1 MLRVVWRNLVARKLR
16 LLLSAFAIV
25 LGVSFV
31 SGSLIFTN
39 AIGAVFDG
47 IIEDSTADVEVAFEG
62 AGDFDSAED
71 DRTFGPEVVAAVRAL
86 PEVEEAYPAVS
97 SNSMFVIG
105 SDGKVVGG
113 NGPPGIGTVASD
125 ITSLNG
131 EPIFRLQEGD
141 FPDGPR
147 EFAVDETTAERGS
160 LEVGDEVEIVTP
172 GDPPT
177 ITATLTGVFAFGEGG
192 LNGATLS
199 VFDIDYLQEL
209 LVGGRDVYQTVS
221 VEVADGVTQQEAAEA
236 IREALPEDSGIV
248 ARTGDAVVE
257 KNRETLDEI
266 LGFLNTFL
274 LVFAGVS
281 LVVGTFLIINT
292 FSILVAQRSRELA
305 LLRALGA
312 SRRQVNRSV
321 LAEALGI
328 GLVGSTLGVAGGWL
342 LARGLSALVAAFGA
356 DFSSASYDLTV
367 PAVVASYV
375 VGIVVT
381 TAAAYGPARRASRIA
396 PVAAMRDDVALPETS
411 MRRRVVVGTL
421 LVVAGVASMA
431 AGLLD
436 LGGDVLIEIG
446 GGMLAVLIGVA
457 LLSPLVARPVI
468 SVFALAY
475 RPFGAVG
482 RLAAENS
489 RRNPRRTAATASA
502 LMVGLALMAMMSI
515 FGASASA
522 STDETFKT
530 AYRSQLIISNAVGT
544 PFSPAVAEQAREI
557 DGVQTVAS
565 LRFAQA
571 DVEGGGTAFMI
582 GVDPEDY
589 AAAMADV
596 PFFAG
601 ALDDLGP
608 GRILI
613 GQKQAEDL
621 GVGLGDD
628 VEVTFQGGEQTL
640 EVAGIFDQAGG
651 IPSSWVVTQ
660 DTLAEAG
667 VRPLDMMVF
676 LVQEPG
682 ADLDRITADVEQIT
696 EDLPTVKLQ
705 SLQGFADEQR
715 AQTDQFLAFVNVLL
729 ALSVLIAVL
738 GVVNTLAL
746 SVIERTREVGLL
758 RAIGMSRRQLR
769 TMVRLESIV
778 IAVFGALLGVTMGV
792 GFGVGLVRSLRDEG
806 ITELS
811 VPFGTLLAFGVVSI
825 VIGVLAAVLPARR
838 AARLDVLDAITTE

>member
-1 MLRVVWRNLVARKLR
+1 VVRVIWRNLVARKLR

-31 SGSLIFTN
+31 AGSMIFTH

-47 IIEDSTADVEVAFEG
+47 IIEDSTADVEVAYKG

-71 DRTFGPEVVAAVRAL
+71 NRTFGPEVVKAVEEL
-86 PEVEEAYPAVS
+86 PEVGRAFPGLS

-105 SDGKVVGG
+105 SNGKVVGG
-113 NGPPGIGTVASD
+113 NGPPGLAVPVSD
-125 ITSLNG
+125 VTSMG
-131 EPIFRLQEGD
+131 GDPIFRLQEGA
-141 FPDGPR
+141 FPTEPGQV
-147 EFAVDETTAERGS
+147 AIDETTVERGK
-160 LEVGDEVEIVTP
+160 LAIGDKVTLVTP
-172 GDPPT
+172 GNPPT
-177 ITATLTGVFAFGEGG
+177 VTAELTGVFAFGRGG

-199 VFDIDYLQEL
+199 VFSRPYLQQL
-209 LVGGRDVYQTVS
+209 LVGGRDVYQTIS
-221 VEVADGVTQQEAAEA
+221 VEKADGVTQREAAAA
-236 IREALPEDSGIV
+236 IQEVLPEGLQ
-248 ARTGDAVVE
+248 ARAGNDVVE
-257 KNRETLDEI
+257 KNRKALDQI

-321 LAEALGI
+321 LAEAVGVGLIGATL
-328 GLVGSTLGVAGGWL
+328 GLVGGWL
-342 LARGLSALVAAFGA
+342 LARGLSALVALFGA
-356 DFSSASYDLTV
+356 DFSDASFDMTWSAVIAAY
-367 PAVVASYV
+367 A

-381 TAAAYGPARRASRIA
+381 ALAAYGPARRASRIP
-396 PVAAMRDDVALPETS
+396 PVAAMRDDVALPEST
-411 MRRRVVVGTL
+411 MRRRIAVGVV
-421 LVVAGVASMA
+421 LVVLGVGSMA

-436 LGGDVLIEIG
+436 LGGDVLVEIG
-446 GGMLAVLIGVA
+446 GGMLGVLIGVA
-457 LLSPLVARPVI
+457 LLSPLFARPVI
-468 SVFALAY
+468 SLFDVLFK
-475 RPFGAVG
+475 PFGTVG

-522 STDETFKT
+522 STDSTLGK

-544 PFSPAVAEQAREI
+544 PFSPAVAEEARGIE
-557 DGVQTVAS
+557 GVRTAAS

-571 DVEGGGTAFMI
+571 KVKGAGSVSLV
-582 GVDPEDY
+582 GVDPQDY
-589 AAAMADV
+589 ADVVRV
-596 PFFAG
+596 PFLSG
-601 ALDDLGP
+601 ALTDLRA
-608 GRILI
+608 GRVLV
-613 GQKQAEDL
+613 GQREAGKL
-621 GVGLGDD
+621 GLEVGDD
-628 VEVTFQGGEQTL
+628 VTLSLQAGKQTL

-651 IPSSWVVTQ
+651 IPASWVVSQ
-660 DTLAEAG
+660 QTLTRGG
-667 VRPLDMMVF
+667 VKPLDSIVF
-676 LVQEPG
+676 LVKSPG
-682 ADLDRITADVEQIT
+682 ADTASITTSVEAIT
-696 EDLPTVKLQ
+696 KDLPTVKLQ
-705 SLQGFADEQR
+705 STQAFADEQR
-715 AQTDQFLAFVNVLL
+715 KQTDQFLMFVNVLL
-729 ALSVLIAVL
+729 AFSVLIAIL

-769 TMVRLESIV
+769 TMIRLESIV

-792 GFGVGLVRSLRDEG
+792 AFGVGLVRSLRDEG
-806 ITELS
+806 ITDLA
-811 VPFGTLLAFGVVSI
+811 VPVPTLLAFGVASV